1 MKQDDDI
8 QKEATTK
15 DGGSFLSR
23 INDFFIKLMDKYT
36 KGRYSTPE
44 EKSFFDD
51 DKNLYSFDDKGN
63 VVLTQEYQRKIDELQ
78 EYVRNNSVD
87 EFLVNVHSQ
96 GSEDF
101 GSAYS
106 EDELT
111 ILKNGLDYISTQQKL
126 FAEIS
131 AAKKS
136 AMKKSIPFNLDDYL
150 KKKVEQEGGN
160 YEDAKENIKQY
171 VIEHINEISEECPEF
186 VDFLGLSI
194 DEVNSNKE

>member
-78 EYVRNNSVD
+78 E
-87 EFLVNVHSQ
+87 
-96 GSEDF
+96 
-101 GSAYS
+101 
-106 EDELT
+106 
-111 ILKNGLDYISTQQKL
+111 
-126 FAEIS
+126 
-131 AAKKS
+131 
-136 AMKKSIPFNLDDYL
+136 
-150 KKKVEQEGGN
+150 
-160 YEDAKENIKQY
+160 
-171 VIEHINEISEECPEF
+171 
-186 VDFLGLSI
+186 
-194 DEVNSNKE
+194 